1 VDAGAGNLSLSKIAS
16 GGSMLAT
23 IPVPVWIIALVGLMA
38 AWAALDRLLILSV
51 HWSLHRRAK
60 RIIN

>member
-1 VDAGAGNLSLSKIAS
+1 
-16 GGSMLAT
+16 MLAT

-38 AWAALDRLLILSV
+38 AWAALDLLLILSV